1 MKKKRAGKVAAI
13 LGAGAGYLLWLRR
26 TGIGIP
32 CMFHKITGWLCPGCG
47 ITTLI
52 LCLSK
57 ADIRGA
63 FQANPFLFVTGPFLL
78 TGILAEWYCSEKE
91 KKRPRW
97 MSRIWNIYIVAL
109 CIFGVIR
116 NW

>member
-1 MKKKRAGKVAAI
+1 MKKKIGTIAPVLAV
-13 LGAGAGYLLWLRR
+13 GAGYLVWLRM

-47 ITTLI
+47 ITTLV

-57 ADIRGA
+57 FDIQGA

-78 TGILAEWYCSEKE
+78 IGMGAEWYWKE
-91 KKRPRW
+91 KKERPLWIHRAW
-97 MSRIWNIYIVAL
+97 IIYAAAL
-109 CIFGVIR
+109 CIFGVVR
-116 NW
+116 NL